1 MDPFPIIADAIIAAF
16 NAEFAAEG
24 FTMIPDR
31 LHESLGRRSVAV
43 GISPDE
49 DHPNMRNRIAEEHYV
64 TVQFYGLW
72 DERIDPETQ
81 INPAT
86 ITGYARRFKDA
97 LRVLQQAMPGTGSMW
112 YFDVDRTRYP
122 NDPTGNKTRFEMS
135 IRAWGNNQNLVE
147 TTS

>member
-1 MDPFPIIADAIIAAF
+1 MDPFPVIAAIVIDAF

-24 FTMIPDR
+24 VVLIPDR
-31 LHESLGRRSVAV
+31 LHESLGRKSVAA
-43 GISPDE
+43 GISPTE
-49 DHPNMRNRIAEEHYV
+49 DTPNMRNRLAEEHYLEI
-64 TVQFYGLW
+64 QFYGLW
-72 DERIDPETQ
+72 DERIDPGTQ

-86 ITGYARRFKDA
+86 ITGYANRLKDA
-97 LRVLQQAMPGTGSMW
+97 LRRAQGAEGGTGSVW

-122 NDPTGNKTRFEMS
+122 NDPTGNKTRFEMT

>member
-1 MDPFPIIADAIIAAF
+1 MDPFPTIAAAIIAAF
-16 NAEFAAEG
+16 DAEFAAEG

-31 LHESLGRRSVAV
+31 LHESLGRRRVAV

-49 DHPNMRNRIAEEHYV
+49 DTPNMRNRLAEEHYV

-81 INPAT
+81 INPTT
-86 ITGYARRFKDA
+86 ITGYANRLKDA
-97 LRVLQQAMPGTGSMW
+97 LRVAQENTAGTGSMW

-122 NDPTGNKTRFEMS
+122 NDPTGNKTRFEMT